1 MPKAK
6 SKLDRDSD
14 RIDEV
19 FWPGL
24 NLLIAENVEPMTIFY
39 SIVYNTVRTVVP
51 IDGRPA
57 RQRDHDRIDAAIW
70 EMVDKLIGKGRKAK
84 AKRVT
89 KINNT
94 NRKESQ
100 AQ

>member
-1 MPKAK
+1 MAKK
-6 SKLDRDSD
+6 SKIDRDSD

-39 SIVYNTVRTVVP
+39 SIVYNTVRTIVP

-57 RQRDHDRIDAAIW
+57 RQRDHERINAAIW
-70 EMVDKLIGKGRKAK
+70 EMVDKLIGTNAKGRK

-89 KINNT
+89 KSNT